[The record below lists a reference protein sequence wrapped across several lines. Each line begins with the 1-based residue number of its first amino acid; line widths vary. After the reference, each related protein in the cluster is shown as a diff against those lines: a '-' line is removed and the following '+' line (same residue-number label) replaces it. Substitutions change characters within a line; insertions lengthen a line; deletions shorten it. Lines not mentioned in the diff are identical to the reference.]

1 MTKIEKM
8 VDGIDYDFD
17 KFRMLVD
24 NGFDE
29 ETRLATPAEVAES
42 KKAICHESAIFMADV
57 FNRKRIRYFTFMF
70 VTENKENHKLCH
82 HSGSTWWS
90 HKQWWIKD
98 SSNRL
103 LGFKNEESLK
113 EFLSD
118 VFREINAPIIDWK
131 NLGQLKKFDWTYGEW
146 VSQL

>member
-1 MTKIEKM
+1 
-8 VDGIDYDFD
+8 
-17 KFRMLVD
+17 
-24 NGFDE
+24 
-29 ETRLATPAEVAES
+29 
-42 KKAICHESAIFMADV
+42 MADV
-57 FNRKRIRYFTFMF
+57 FNRKRVRYFTFMF